1 MTQHPCPEC
10 GRRNDVRVAP
20 DYIGFSVLCDNCYD
34 GAPDASPPAIVG
46 RGKTEA
52 AAIADWEE
60 QAASAHGVALSRRK
74 ESGSIPA
81 RGKPTYHFIVNGVA
95 ACQAA
100 ETADPRL
107 DPPTTCAHA
116 TRESCEQDAAR
127 VRDLHPDADIEVLE
141 GRCTAP
147 RTEYDLGYR
156 DGYEAGLRAA
166 QGHHGDG

>member
-1 MTQHPCPEC
+1 MAEAMTVQHPCPEC
-10 GRRNDVRVAP
+10 SRRDDVRVAP
-20 DYIGFSVLCDNCYD
+20 DYTGFYVLCDNCYD

-60 QAASAHGVALSRRK
+60 QAEDLTVGRP
-74 ESGSIPA
+74 EGIMT
-81 RGKPTYHFIVNGVA
+81 TYHFVVNGVA

-107 DPPTTCAHA
+107 DPPTTCAHSS
-116 TRESCEQDAAR
+116 RESCEQDAAR